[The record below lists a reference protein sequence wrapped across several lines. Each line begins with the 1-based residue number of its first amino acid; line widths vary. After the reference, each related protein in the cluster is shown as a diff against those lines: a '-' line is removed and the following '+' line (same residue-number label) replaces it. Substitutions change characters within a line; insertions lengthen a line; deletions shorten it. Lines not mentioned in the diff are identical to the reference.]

1 MKNKLNIQEDLE
13 RIVRANYYS
22 EDFELISSFRAYE
35 AEMSGEERDLLAD
48 VVFER
53 LCAEGSLVDI
63 LFCSIIDVPSAV
75 PVLAEKLSRE
85 PQVNQVTRSLIQALK
100 RYSSDDAY
108 VAVERFLD
116 SDQEM
121 DALQALAAIDFART
135 LPHLARLIKKDH
147 YYGVMLQ
154 VFSERI
160 KRVGLEPMIEEL
172 KKSSATNSASF
183 RTCLQKALASKDS
196 NYNPLN
202 TDQRIA
208 LEKAFGLG

>member
-1 MKNKLNIQEDLE
+1 MKDKQEIHRDLE
-13 RIVRANYYS
+13 RIIQANYYS

-35 AEMSGEERDLLAD
+35 AERSDAEKELLAD
-48 VVFER
+48 EVFER

-121 DALQALAAIDFART
+121 DALQALASIDFART
-135 LPHLARLIKKDH
+135 LPHMVRLMKKDH
-147 YYGVMLQ
+147 YHGVVLQMLRDQ
-154 VFSERI
+154 M
-160 KRVGLEPMIEEL
+160 KRVGPGPTIEEM
-172 KKSSATNSASF
+172 KRSSTTNSTAF
-183 RTCLQKALASKDS
+183 RESLRKVLASKSADF
-196 NYNPLN
+196 NPL
-202 TDQRIA
+202 DPAQIA
-208 LEKAFGLG
+208 ALKEAFGLA